1 MKKMYCCLFLLIFCS
16 PTLAQALIDA
26 DVVAATVIP
35 LRLTASLNSQTAAKS
50 TMPII
55 IFAKSHTQ
63 IPALLHQLNKQP
75 HVSAQ
80 ALHFMPAITA
90 VIPKNKSLLK
100 AIAAEPVVAQIS
112 LNRPGTEE
120 LEISAQALMLRSS
133 ITYPKVNNWW
143 QAGYTGQSGV
153 VGIIDSG
160 VAVEHPGLAGKT
172 IILNDADSTYSNNTN
187 GVRSA
192 HGTGV
197 ACIYAGMGSDAFP
210 HDVGIAYGATTIL
223 SGFAMEHTDKEDN
236 AKEDR
241 ISLTTTVDWMLSRA
255 PQKPTI
261 INYSFGNGDVS
272 CADCMDWGGLA
283 KIVDYVVNHEKILW
297 VKSSG
302 NKGFIKPG
310 AHAMLSAPADN
321 YNALTVANMNPTIIE
336 NGVTYQTPD
345 RSRHTIA
352 YRSSRG
358 PTLKGRRKPDITA
371 IGNDTRTCAPDATV
385 YPFKYTPKMD
395 YRDGYRLMGGTSAA
409 TPHVGAAVLLL
420 QDAGIKHPMAAKAL
434 LINSADAWTDSGVA
448 GPNDPEHP
456 YAGGHFPVMGSEWNP
471 TYGWGYMNMQQA
483 FDQRTHIYEE
493 SLTLNTPI
501 KEYKITLP
509 VGGKVTLIHE
519 RRVGFN
525 PDGSEW
531 RFSHLKLELYD
542 ADTQALITQDDS
554 PIDTVHQIANCL
566 KTGSDKQCSDKTK
579 TIHAMVR
586 LTLVSTAIDGSDDEP
601 YALVYG

>member
-1 MKKMYCCLFLLIFCS
+1 MKKLYYCLFLLVFCS
-16 PTLAQALIDA
+16 TALAQALIDT
-26 DVVAATVIP
+26 DVVAAAVVP
-35 LRLTASLNSQTAAKS
+35 HCLAASLNSQPETKNTLS
-50 TMPII
+50 II
-55 IFAKSHTQ
+55 IFTKSHAQ
-63 IPALLHQLNKQP
+63 MPALLHQLNKQP
-75 HVSAQ
+75 HVAAQ
-80 ALHFMPAITA
+80 ALQFMPAITA
-90 VIPKNKSLLK
+90 VIPKDKKLLK
-100 AIAAEPVVAQIS
+100 IIANDPAVAQIS

-120 LEISAQALMLRSS
+120 SESSAQALMLSPS
-133 ITYPKVNNWW
+133 TTYPKVNNWW

-172 IILNDADSTYSNNTN
+172 IILNDSDSAYSNNTN

-197 ACIYAGMGSDAFP
+197 ACIYAGIGSSAFP
-210 HDVGIAYGATTIL
+210 HDIGIAYGAATIL

-272 CADCMDWGGLA
+272 CKDCMDWGGLA
-283 KIVDYVVNHEKILW
+283 KIVDYIVNHEKILW

-302 NKGFIKPG
+302 NKGFTKPG
-310 AHAMLSAPADN
+310 EHAALSAPADN

-336 NGVTYQTPD
+336 NGVAYQTPD

-371 IGNDTRTCAPDATV
+371 VGNDTRTCAPDATV
-385 YPFKYTPKMD
+385 YPFQYTPKMD

-420 QDAGIKHPMAAKAL
+420 QDAGIKHPMAEKAL

-448 GPNDPEHP
+448 GPDDPKHP

-471 TYGWGYMNMQQA
+471 TYGWGYMNMQRA
-483 FDQRTHIYEE
+483 FDQRTHIYEDR
-493 SLTLNTPI
+493 LTLNTPI

-531 RFSHLKLELYD
+531 RFSHLRLELYD
-542 ADTQALITQDDS
+542 AETQEFITQDDS
-554 PIDTVHQIANCL
+554 LIDTVHQIANCL
-566 KTGSDKQCSDKTK
+566 KTEGDKQCSDKTK
-579 TIHAMVR
+579 TMHAMVR
-586 LTLVSTAIDGSDDEP
+586 LTLISTAIDGSDDEP